1 MYLDKILR
9 DHRTRIDNDTRN
21 LSRLIDEAS
30 RCGFGREFTER
41 IRVDSV
47 DRLAVI
53 AEIKRQSPSKGV
65 LNKELDPSTLALSYE
80 GGGASCLSVLTD
92 TTYFGGSVSDFLAA
106 RAAVQLPVLRKD
118 FTVSEKDIC
127 DAKIMGADCVLL
139 IVAALDRA
147 ELVSFHQ
154 LADELMLDVLVETHS
169 EAELELALAIG
180 ATLVG
185 VNQRDLTT
193 FAVDH
198 DRAVK
203 MAEIMP
209 PNVIR
214 VAESGVRNAQDAQRL
229 RDAGYHAVLVG
240 ESLVTATDPVSSLE
254 ALRVRT
260 G

>member
-1 MYLDKILR
+1 LYLDKILHE
-9 DHRTRIDNDTRN
+9 HRARIEVDTRN
-21 LSRLIDEAS
+21 LNTLIDEAS
-30 RCGFGREFTER
+30 QCGFGREFAER
-41 IRVDSV
+41 IRTDST

-53 AEIKRQSPSKGV
+53 AEIKRKSPSKGV
-65 LNKELDPSTLALSYE
+65 LNS
-80 GGGASCLSVLTD
+80 ASCLSVLTD
-92 TTYFGGSVSDFLAA
+92 EDHFGGSVADLQMA

-169 EAELELALAIG
+169 EAELEMALAIG

-198 DRAVK
+198 DRAVR
-203 MAEIMP
+203 MAEMMP

-214 VAESGVRNAQDAQRL
+214 VAESGVRDAQDAQRL

-240 ESLVTATDPVSSLE
+240 ESLVTATDPAAALE
-254 ALRVRT
+254 SLRVS
-260 G
+260 GG